1 MKQIEISRVDFPHAA
16 EARGITIVIDVIR
29 AFTVA
34 AYAFAGGASRLWLV
48 RTTDE
53 AFALRGREPEA
64 LLAGEI
70 GGRLIPG
77 FDLNNSPALMA
88 KAPVVGRML
97 IQRTGAGTQGA
108 VNAAHSPHMLLCSL
122 VNAAATAH
130 YASALASQTGEPITL
145 LPTGKPDEAFP
156 MTEDDFCADYLE
168 AIITGR
174 EDAPQLL
181 ADRIARLR
189 AGRFTQ
195 WEQGEVDL
203 RATSRVRPY
212 YDDGDEL
219 RATSRVRPYYDH
231 GDELRAT
238 SRVRPYYDHGDELRA
253 TSRVRPYYDHDNE
266 SDFPFGDIEKVL
278 DANRFHF
285 VMVGTRQEWQ
295 GITYVEVKRVNDTP
309 QKRLS
314 GMSF

>member
-1 MKQIEISRVDFPHAA
+1 MKQIQISRVDFPHAA

-53 AFALRGREPEA
+53 AFALRERAPEA

-77 FDLNNSPALMA
+77 FDFNNSPALMA
-88 KAPVVGRML
+88 KAPVAGRLL

-130 YASALASQTGEPITL
+130 YASALAAQTGEPITL
-145 LPTGKPDEAFP
+145 LPTGKPDETFP
-156 MTEDDFCADYLE
+156 STEDDFCADYLE

-189 AGRFTQ
+189 AGRFTI
-195 WEQGEVDL
+195 WEQG
-203 RATSRVRPY
+203 
-212 YDDGDEL
+212 
-219 RATSRVRPYYDH
+219 
-231 GDELRAT
+231 
-238 SRVRPYYDHGDELRA
+238 
-253 TSRVRPYYDHDNE
+253 NE
-266 SDFPFGDIEKVL
+266 SDFPAGDIEKVL

-285 VMVGTRQEWQ
+285 VMVGTRQEWD
-295 GITYVEVKRVNDTP
+295 GITYVEVERVNDTLP
-309 QKRLS
+309 DKAPD
-314 GMSF
+314 